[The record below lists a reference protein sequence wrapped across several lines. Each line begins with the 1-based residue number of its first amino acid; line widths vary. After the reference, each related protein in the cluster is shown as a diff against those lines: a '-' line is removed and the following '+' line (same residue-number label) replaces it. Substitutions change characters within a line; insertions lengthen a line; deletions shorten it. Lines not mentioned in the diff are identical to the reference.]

1 MILIQKPRDVIGG
14 LVVIAIGAGFF
25 LSGQELEMG
34 TSFRMGP
41 GYFPTILSILMI
53 GLGAVI
59 AVQALRAPTT
69 EHSFGQVPWRGLLLL
84 IGAVLFFGFV
94 VRGLG
99 LAPAVLIVVLT
110 TAWASR
116 YASLRSSLPLSI
128 GLAAFCAVLF
138 IRLLGLPLPLTGP
151 WLSVDYWSPAPPRH
165 QPQNRQPHPGRRVS
179 PMELLGDLGLGFATA
194 LSPFNLMYC
203 FIGVLLGTAVG
214 VLPGLGPVATIAM
227 LLPITFGLPPVS
239 SLIMLAGIYYGAQY
253 GGSTTAI
260 LINLPGESSSV
271 VTAIDGYQM
280 AKKGRAG
287 PALATAALG
296 SFFAGTVATVLLAIA
311 APPLADVALQFGPAE
326 YFSLMVLG
334 LVASVALASGSLLKA
349 FTMIVLG
356 LLLGLVG
363 SDVETGTQR
372 FTFDMPEMADG
383 LNFVALSMG
392 VFGLGEILRNLEH
405 EHTRSVMVK
414 HVSGLM
420 LSKADFK
427 RIIGPVLRGTAL
439 GSLLGILPGGGA
451 MLASFAAY
459 TMEKKISPNRAEFGK
474 GAIEG
479 VAAPESANNAGAQT
493 SFIPML
499 TLGIPSNPVM
509 ALMIGAMIIQG
520 ITPGPNVVTD
530 EPELFW
536 GMIVSMW
543 VGNLMLVL
551 LNLPLIGLWIRM
563 LTIPYHLLF
572 PAIIAFCC
580 IGAFSVNN
588 SVFDVFMMALFGLV
602 GYALIKLDFE
612 PAPLLLG
619 FVLGPMLEENLR
631 RAMLLSRGS
640 PSVFVTHPLSLALLV
655 ISLAL
660 LIIVVMP
667 NIRAKR
673 EEAFSE

>member
-1 MILIQKPRDVIGG
+1 
-14 LVVIAIGAGFF
+14 
-25 LSGQELEMG
+25 
-34 TSFRMGP
+34 
-41 GYFPTILSILMI
+41 
-53 GLGAVI
+53 
-59 AVQALRAPTT
+59 
-69 EHSFGQVPWRGLLLL
+69 
-84 IGAVLFFGFV
+84 
-94 VRGLG
+94 
-99 LAPAVLIVVLT
+99 
-110 TAWASR
+110 
-116 YASLRSSLPLSI
+116 
-128 GLAAFCAVLF
+128 
-138 IRLLGLPLPLTGP
+138 
-151 WLSVDYWSPAPPRH
+151 
-165 QPQNRQPHPGRRVS
+165 
-179 PMELLGDLGLGFATA
+179 MELFTDLGLGFATA
-194 LSPFNLMYC
+194 LSPFNLLYC

-280 AKKGRAG
+280 ARKGRAG

-296 SFFAGTVATVLLAIA
+296 SFFAGTVATFLLVLA

-363 SDVETGTQR
+363 SDVETGSQR
-372 FTFDMPEMADG
+372 FTFDMPELADG

-392 VFGLGEILRNLEH
+392 VFGIGEILRNLEH

-420 LSKADFK
+420 LSKDDFK

-459 TMEKKISPNRAEFGK
+459 TVEKKISPNRAEFGK

-479 VAAPESANNAGAQT
+479 VAAPESANNAGAQS

-543 VGNLMLVL
+543 IGNLMLVL
-551 LNLPLIGLWIRM
+551 LNLPLIGLWVRM

-588 SVFDVFMMALFGLV
+588 SVFDVFMMALFGVV

-640 PSVFVTHPLSLALLV
+640 PSVFVTHPLSLGLLLV
-655 ISLAL
+655 AAAL
-660 LIIVVMP
+660 LIVVVMP
-667 NIRAKR
+667 TVRSKR